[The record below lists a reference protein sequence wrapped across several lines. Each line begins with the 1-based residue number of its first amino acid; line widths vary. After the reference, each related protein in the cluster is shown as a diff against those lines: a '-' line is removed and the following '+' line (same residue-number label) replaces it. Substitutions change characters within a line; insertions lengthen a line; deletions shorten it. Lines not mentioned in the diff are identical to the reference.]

1 MTISN
6 ILWSHSIHVIRP
18 RSLHSIRFFDP
29 ANNATYYINNTF
41 SSHVTT
47 FLLYVLCDDLL
58 FCHQPSIYHDFFWK
72 PTKMLALSPT
82 HSEPQQVY
90 DKKTF
95 AYSLVLIKS
104 GVPKK
109 GSGLPT
115 SYISCEK

>member
-18 RSLHSIRFFDP
+18 SSLHSIRFFDP

-58 FCHQPSIYHDFFWK
+58 FCHQPSIDHDFFWK
-72 PTKMLALSPT
+72 PTKMSALST
-82 HSEPQQVY
+82 HSESQQVY

-95 AYSLVLIKS
+95 AYSRVLIKR

-109 GSGLPT
+109 DSGLPT
-115 SYISCEK
+115 LYVSCEK